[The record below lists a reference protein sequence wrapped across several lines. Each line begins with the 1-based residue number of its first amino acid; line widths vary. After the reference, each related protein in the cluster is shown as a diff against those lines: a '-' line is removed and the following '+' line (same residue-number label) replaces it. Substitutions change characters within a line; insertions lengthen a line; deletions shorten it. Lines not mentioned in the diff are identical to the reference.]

1 MINTLQIQVFPEVAS
16 TEKLLKSTLAKELNV
31 LEKDIKHIE
40 ILKRSIDARQRDT
53 KINLKVDVYTNE
65 NFVKKEEDIPEYKYV
80 NGKNEVIII
89 NK

>member
-1 MINTLQIQVFPEVAS
+1 M
-16 TEKLLKSTLAKELNV
+16 LAKELNI
-31 LEKDIKHIE
+31 LEKEIKHIE

-65 NFVKKEEDIPEYKYV
+65 NFAKKEEDIPEYKDV

-89 NK
+89 GAGPAGLFAALKLIERV